1 MKGKNYI
8 RYFYCFWFFVFFAGS
23 SAAEHSEN
31 PFELKTFFVES
42 ALKYP
47 WNYTLTAGINTAAVE
62 TLARVKM
69 DGKRSGIPLQ
79 PYSLGIRFT
88 PLFYT
93 VKKKLIPALSFY
105 YGGINKAGF
114 MTAFSARTLPLQRP
128 SSAGMQF
135 FPKNTLKLSAVNRD
149 ISYGAELSLNNF
161 NVTVLAEQ
169 EYTVKWPDLHFSAL
183 YKTKDLKNGDIST
196 GLVLYSSLYLDPY
209 SQFAV
214 KNPRYN
220 GLFGSRFLFSALTD
234 HGSYKLL
241 FSGSA
246 NMPYEKLKPSFA
258 GTAEF
263 GFLGGYAGFNTGFR
277 ARERDFSAA
286 YGKAYTETAVFF
298 FQPKLIFGSFKI
310 DGVYDLVRFYEKKV
324 KKQYEKKYRH
334 AGGIDFGFSNSLIVC
349 KTGFFYEKEKWQAE
363 AVFKLKKAA
372 FWHEVFSVS
381 TKFVLEDKTVNPFVV
396 RLYSADALLK
406 INCGGG
412 VKLGVSG
419 DFSQKN
425 AVVKKRKKPPVTQ
438 WKEPEFE
445 AGLLLEYG
453 KKLKYI
459 KHSLKTEFTV
469 KGPKPHFLFSILY
482 KISK

>member
-8 RYFYCFWFFVFFAGS
+8 RYFYCFAFFIFFTGS
-23 SAAEHSEN
+23 SPAAPSEN
-31 PFELKTFFVES
+31 PFEVSSFFIENGIM
-42 ALKYP
+42 YP

-62 TLARVKM
+62 ALARVKT

-79 PYSLGIRFT
+79 PHSLGIRFT

-93 VKKKLIPALSFY
+93 VNKMLIPALSFY
-105 YGGINKAGF
+105 YGAINKAGF

-128 SSAGMQF
+128 SSAGIRF
-135 FPKNTLKLSAVNRD
+135 FPKNTLKLSAANRD
-149 ISYGAELSLNNF
+149 ISYGLELSLNNF
-161 NVTVLAEQ
+161 NVMVLAEQ

-183 YKTKDLKNGDIST
+183 YKTKNLKNGDISA
-196 GLVLYSSLYLDPY
+196 GLALYSSLYLDLY

-241 FSGSA
+241 FSGSV
-246 NMPYEKLKPSFA
+246 NVPYENPKPRFA

-263 GFLGGYAGFNTGFR
+263 GFLGGYAGFNMGLR
-277 ARERDFSAA
+277 ARERDFSAV
-286 YGKAYTETAVFF
+286 YGKAHTETAVFF
-298 FQPKLIFGSFKI
+298 FQPKLIFGSFKM
-310 DGVYDLVRFYEKKV
+310 DGVYNVVRFYEKQSKV
-324 KKQYEKKYRH
+324 QYEKKHRH
-334 AGGIDFGFSNSLIVC
+334 AGGIDFGFSDSLIVF

-372 FWHEVFSVS
+372 FWHEVFSVH
-381 TKFVLEDKTVNPFVV
+381 TKFVLEDKTMNPFVV
-396 RLYSADALLK
+396 HSYSADMLFK
-406 INCGGG
+406 INCGRG
-412 VKLGVSG
+412 VKLGFSG

-425 AVVKKRKKPPVTQ
+425 AVIKRRKKLPVIQ
-438 WKEPEFE
+438 WKKPEFE
-445 AGLLLEYG
+445 TGLLLEYG

-459 KHSLKTEFTV
+459 KHSLKAEFAV
-469 KGPKPHFLFSILY
+469 KGPEPHFLFSIVY